1 MHTFRKE
8 LEGVYYDAA
17 AQKFI
22 PVAEKLY
29 ELDIWKTEDPY
40 IQVMINSADGSV
52 AIDRALIC
60 TVHVDDTWAVLT
72 SGKFYDLLEKIQKVL
87 LTRAYMQYIYT
98 QQKGQRK
105 SETGATIKAE
115 NGTILSTSKDAE
127 LRINA
132 YLYMVFGKKT
142 VDVAVKSAAVTAPL
156 KNLAIR
162 EYKTVQKTNRKLV
175 GEIAKAKIL
184 GFFMPV
190 PESAE

>member
-17 AQKFI
+17 VQKFI

-40 IQVMINSADGSV
+40 IQVMKNSADGSV
-52 AIDRALIC
+52 AIDIALIC
-60 TVHVDDTWAVLT
+60 TVHVNDTWAVLT
-72 SGKFYDLLEKIQKVL
+72 SGKFYDLSEKIQKVL

-115 NGTILSTSKDAE
+115 NGTILSTSKDVE

-132 YLYMVFGKKT
+132 YLYMVFGKKA
-142 VDVAVKSAAVTAPL
+142 VDAAVKSAAVTAPL

-162 EYKTVQKTNRKLV
+162 DYKTVQKTNRKLA
-175 GEIAKAKIL
+175 GKITKAKIL